1 MDTKIL
7 VRYFVREITGL
18 VFMGAALFWSAGR
31 VARAFES
38 RLPGYWSSCYDKYDG
53 ISKPS

>member
-7 VRYFVREITGL
+7 IRYLIREITGL

-31 VARAFES
+31 VTGVS
-38 RLPGYWSSCYDKYDG
+38 
-53 ISKPS
+53 